1 MKRFLYIMLYM
12 ALVATASAQ
21 VRVTGRVTTLSPS
34 SGGAG
39 GRHQPVSDV
48 IVKLVSGT
56 KTLAFTSTNAKGEY
70 ALEVKSAPS
79 GEVTLQFTHISYE
92 KESLALADLK
102 SANSKSGISNPLQ
115 RKVDMVLTPKN
126 ISLKEVTVKPDP
138 LRQRGDTLTYNL
150 ASFLKKGDVTLEDG
164 LKNLPGISIAN
175 NGAISYMGKDIS
187 NFYIGGL
194 DMLGGRYNL
203 ATKNIPA
210 EYATQVDIMKHHK
223 HRKIDAD
230 EESDAV
236 AINIKLSN
244 KAKFKPF
251 GQPEFGVGA
260 RAHPS
265 PPQGRDVGLPNTSID
280 PASGNQTSPP
290 LEGLGEAFQG
300 LLGATGMMFTD
311 NFQLLAS
318 AKYSTGGSFGFNDMV
333 NHFGGDSFGSLATDK
348 LPAWGQVGS
357 SVGESVYRRNGYGS
371 LNAIQKMDSVRQVRV
386 NADYTYE
393 RMTSSAS
400 SEAYYFA
407 SGISNPLQQDIHISE
422 SVSPLAKAHRPM
434 FSVKFE
440 NNASNHYFS
449 DTFSAKAQFLTNE
462 SPVHTL
468 PEGVAPPP
476 APPSAPEGAT
486 IDSAL
491 ETIEAPAGA
500 VGGATPAGAEGGA
513 EGELLPQH
521 RDATSINLHNNFWG
535 TIRMAGKKLSFTS
548 NADFIR
554 TPEVLMLISDISQS
568 GQSTQLNTRHSTSL
582 QIKLGRKWKMD
593 VPIDLTANY
602 NFIETRLAKPGS
614 ADQSQRVS
622 GWKLVPSVN
631 PSTSWTS
638 ADRKLYSS
646 MGVNI
651 KLLSLNYLSRYDN
664 KRTTMSELFAEP
676 HVSFRYTFSATSDLN
691 LSSGFSNAAGDI
703 MDLLTTPVQT
713 NYRNTSAASGV
724 IAKSQ
729 SWSTDLR
736 YTKQVPFS
744 YFTFGANASYSQGK
758 RNVLSSRTV
767 SQTATE
773 STSVFRDS
781 HSRSASGGINASKNI
796 LSLFTK
802 LSANANVSWGSSEY
816 MMQQQLVTSYHTGY
830 GVHLQAD
837 VTPVSWLE
845 TNIKGDYAQDFM
857 RTTASR
863 QSSDHLRCTASVAVF
878 PIPTIEIRSTC
889 NYMLGMVEPGK
900 YKDASMLSA
909 SVQYKAKWAVWRLT
923 GENLLDVR
931 QYTRTSFVDTDRF
944 VHTTNLV
951 GRTLMLTCKLLLA
964 GKK

>member
-1 MKRFLYIMLYM
+1 MKRFLYIMLYI
-12 ALVATASAQ
+12 ALVASASAQ
-21 VRVTGRVTTLSPS
+21 RLRVGEQSSGMVRVTGRVTTLSPS

-39 GRHQPVSDV
+39 GGPKPVSDV
-48 IVKLVSGT
+48 IVKLISGT

-115 RKVDMVLTPKN
+115 RKVDMMLTPKN

-150 ASFLKKGDVTLEDG
+150 SSFLKKGDVTLEDG
-164 LKNLPGISIAN
+164 LKNLPGISIAD

-236 AINIKLSN
+236 AINIKLSK
-244 KAKFKPF
+244 KAQFKPF
-251 GQPEFGVGA
+251 GQPVFGVGV
-260 RAHPS
+260 R
-265 PPQGRDVGLPNTSID
+265 
-280 PASGNQTSPP
+280 
-290 LEGLGEAFQG
+290 EGE
-300 LLGATGMMFTD
+300 LLYAAGATGMMFTD

-333 NHFGGDSFGSLATDK
+333 NHFGGDNFGSLATDK
-348 LPAWGQVGS
+348 LPAWGQAGS
-357 SVGESVYRRNGYGS
+357 SVGESVYRKNGYGS

-393 RMTSSAS
+393 RMNSSAS

-407 SGISNPLQQDIHISE
+407 SGISNPLQQDIHIFE

-462 SPVHTL
+462 SPVQTL
-468 PEGVAPPP
+468 PEGVAPPT
-476 APPSAPEGAT
+476 APEGAS
-486 IDSAL
+486 IVSRAGS
-491 ETIEAPAGA
+491 IVAPS
-500 VGGATPAGAEGGA
+500 GAEGGA
-513 EGELLPQH
+513 GGGLLPQH

-548 NADFIR
+548 NVDFIR

-582 QIKLGRKWKMD
+582 QVKLGRKWKIDM
-593 VPIDLTANY
+593 PIDLTANY
-602 NFIETRLAKPGS
+602 NFIETELLKPGS

-676 HVSFRYTFSATSDLN
+676 HVSLRYTFSATSDLN

-781 HSRSASGGINASKNI
+781 HSRSASGGVNASKNI

-816 MMQQQLVTSYHTGY
+816 MMQGSLVTSYHTGY
-830 GVHLQAD
+830 SVRLQAD
-837 VTPVSWLE
+837 ITPVSWLE
-845 TNIKGDYAQDFM
+845 TNIKGDYGKDFM
-857 RTTASR
+857 RTTSSR
-863 QSSDHLRCTASVAVF
+863 QSSDHLRCTCSVAVF

-900 YKDASMLSA
+900 YKDASMLS
-909 SVQYKAKWAVWRLT
+909 VQYKAKWAVWKLT

-931 QYTRTSFVDTDRF
+931 QYTLTSFVDTDRF
-944 VHTTNLV
+944 VHTTNLI
-951 GRTLMLTCKLLLA
+951 GRTIMLTCKLLLA
-964 GKK
+964 GNK

>member
-12 ALVATASAQ
+12 ALVASASAQ

-39 GRHQPVSDV
+39 GGLKPVSDV

-70 ALEVKSAPS
+70 ALELKSVPN
-79 GEVTLQFTHISYE
+79 GEVTLQFNHISYE

-115 RKVDMVLTPKN
+115 RKVDMVLKPKN

-164 LKNLPGISIAN
+164 LKNLPGISIAD

-251 GQPEFGVGA
+251 GQPVFGVGA

-318 AKYSTGGSFGFNDMV
+318 AKYSTGGSFGLNDMV
-333 NHFGGDSFGSLATDK
+333 NHVGGDNFGSLATDK
-348 LPAWGQVGS
+348 LPAWGQAGS
-357 SVGESVYRRNGYGS
+357 SVGESVYRKNGYGS

-407 SGISNPLQQDIHISE
+407 SGISNPFQQDIHISE

-462 SPVHTL
+462 SPVLTL
-468 PEGVAPPP
+468 TEGDNNGVLN
-476 APPSAPEGAT
+476 S
-486 IDSAL
+486 
-491 ETIEAPAGA
+491 
-500 VGGATPAGAEGGA
+500 
-513 EGELLPQH
+513 QH

-802 LSANANVSWGSSEY
+802 LSANANVSWSSSEY

-863 QSSDHLRCTASVAVF
+863 QSSDNLRCTGSVAVF

-944 VHTTNLV
+944 VHTTNLI
-951 GRTLMLTCKLLLA
+951 GRTIMLTCKLLLA
-964 GKK
+964 GNK

>member
-1 MKRFLYIMLYM
+1 MKRLLYIILYI
-12 ALVATASAQ
+12 ALAATASAQ
-21 VRVTGRVTTLSPS
+21 VKVTGRVIDL
-34 SGGAG
+34 
-39 GRHQPVSDV
+39 QNKPVSDV
-48 IVKLVSGT
+48 IVKVVNGS

-70 ALEVKSAPS
+70 ALELKSATS
-79 GEVTLQFTHISYE
+79 GEVSLQFTHISYE
-92 KESLALADLK
+92 KESERLTLK
-102 SANSKSGISNPLQ
+102 ERLT
-115 RKVDMVLTPKN
+115 KVDMVLTPKEV
-126 ISLKEVTVKPDP
+126 SLKEVTVKPDP
-138 LRQRGDTLTYNL
+138 LRQRGDTLSYNL

-164 LKNLPGISIAN
+164 LKNLPGISISD
-175 NGAISYMGKDIS
+175 NGAISYMGKGIS
-187 NFYIGGL
+187 YFYIGGL

-236 AINIKLSN
+236 AINIKLSK
-244 KAKFKPF
+244 KAQFKPF
-251 GQPEFGVGA
+251 GQPEFGVGMREDKVLYA
-260 RAHPS
+260 A
-265 PPQGRDVGLPNTSID
+265 
-280 PASGNQTSPP
+280 
-290 LEGLGEAFQG
+290 
-300 LLGATGMMFTD
+300 GATGMMFTD

-318 AKYSTGGSFGFNDMV
+318 AKYSNSGNFGLYDMV
-333 NHFGGDSFGSLATDK
+333 NHSGGDTFGSLATDK
-348 LPAWGQVGS
+348 LPAWGQAGS
-357 SVGESVYRRNGYGS
+357 SVGESVYRTNGYGS
-371 LNAIQKMDSVRQVRV
+371 LNAIQKIDSVRLVRI

-393 RMTSSAS
+393 RMNSSAS

-407 SGISNPLQQDIHISE
+407 GGENIYISE

-462 SPVHTL
+462 SPTQTL
-468 PEGVAPPP
+468 
-476 APPSAPEGAT
+476 T
-486 IDSAL
+486 
-491 ETIEAPAGA
+491 
-500 VGGATPAGAEGGA
+500 GGDNDIV
-513 EGELLPQH
+513 LNSQH

-535 TIRMAGKKLSFTS
+535 TIRMGKKKLSFTS
-548 NADFIR
+548 NVDFIR
-554 TPEVLMLISDISQS
+554 TPEVLMLMNDISQR

-582 QIKLGRKWKMD
+582 QVKLGSKWKIDM
-593 VPIDLTANY
+593 PIDLTANY
-602 NFIETRLAKPGS
+602 NFIETELVKPGF
-614 ADQSQRVS
+614 ADQSQRMS

-638 ADRKLYSS
+638 ANKKLYSS
-646 MGVNI
+646 MGLNMKI
-651 KLLSLNYLSRYDN
+651 LNLNYLSKYDN
-664 KRTTMSELFAEP
+664 KRTTMSEVFAEP
-676 HVSFRYTFSATSDLN
+676 HVSLRYTFNATSELN
-691 LSSGFSNAAGDI
+691 FSSGFSNAAGDI

-713 NYRNTSAASGV
+713 SYRSTSAASGV

-744 YFTFGANASYSQGK
+744 YFTFSANASYSQGK

-773 STSVFRDS
+773 STSIFRDS

-796 LSLFTK
+796 LSIFTK

-816 MMQQQLVTSYHTGY
+816 MMQNSLVTSYHTGY
-830 GVHLQAD
+830 SVRLQAD
-837 VTPVSWLE
+837 VTPVPWLE
-845 TNIKGDYAQDFM
+845 TNIRGDYGKNFM
-857 RTTASR
+857 RTTSSR
-863 QSSDHLRCTASVAVF
+863 QSSDNLRCTGSVAVF
-878 PIPTIEIRSTC
+878 PIPAIEIRSTC
-889 NYMLGMVEPGK
+889 NYMHNMVEPGK

-909 SVQYKAKWAVWRLT
+909 SVQYKTKWAVWKLT

-931 QYTRTSFVDTDRF
+931 QYTLTSFMDTDRF

-951 GRTLMLTCKLLLA
+951 GRTVMLTCKLLWA
-964 GKK
+964 GNK

>member
-1 MKRFLYIMLYM
+1 MKRFLYIMLYI
-12 ALVATASAQ
+12 ALVASASAQ
-21 VRVTGRVTTLSPS
+21 RLRVGEQSSGMVRVTGRVTTLSPS

-39 GRHQPVSDV
+39 GGPKPVSDV
-48 IVKLVSGT
+48 IVKLISGT

-115 RKVDMVLTPKN
+115 RKVDMMLTPKN

-150 ASFLKKGDVTLEDG
+150 SSFLKKGDVTLEDG
-164 LKNLPGISIAN
+164 LKNLPGISIAD

-236 AINIKLSN
+236 AINIKLSK
-244 KAKFKPF
+244 KAQFKPF
-251 GQPEFGVGA
+251 GQPVFGVGV
-260 RAHPS
+260 R
-265 PPQGRDVGLPNTSID
+265 
-280 PASGNQTSPP
+280 
-290 LEGLGEAFQG
+290 EGE
-300 LLGATGMMFTD
+300 LLYAAGATGMMFTD

-333 NHFGGDSFGSLATDK
+333 NHFGGDNFGSLATDK
-348 LPAWGQVGS
+348 LPAWGQAGS
-357 SVGESVYRRNGYGS
+357 SVGESVYRKNGYGS

-393 RMTSSAS
+393 RMNSSAS

-407 SGISNPLQQDIHISE
+407 SGISNPLQQDIHIFE

-462 SPVHTL
+462 SPVQTL
-468 PEGVAPPP
+468 PEGVAPPT
-476 APPSAPEGAT
+476 APEGAS
-486 IDSAL
+486 IVSRAGS
-491 ETIEAPAGA
+491 IVAPS
-500 VGGATPAGAEGGA
+500 GAEGGA
-513 EGELLPQH
+513 GGGLLPQH

-548 NADFIR
+548 NVDFIR

-582 QIKLGRKWKMD
+582 QVKLGRKWKIDM
-593 VPIDLTANY
+593 PIDLTANY
-602 NFIETRLAKPGS
+602 NFIETELLKPGS

-676 HVSFRYTFSATSDLN
+676 HVSLRYTFSATSDLN

-781 HSRSASGGINASKNI
+781 HSRSASGGVNASKNI

-816 MMQQQLVTSYHTGY
+816 MMQGSLVTSYHTGY
-830 GVHLQAD
+830 SVRLQAD
-837 VTPVSWLE
+837 ITPVSWLE
-845 TNIKGDYAQDFM
+845 TNIKGDYGKDFM
-857 RTTASR
+857 RTTSSR
-863 QSSDHLRCTASVAVF
+863 QSSDHLRCTCSVAVF

-909 SVQYKAKWAVWRLT
+909 SVQYKAKWAVWKLT

-931 QYTRTSFVDTDRF
+931 QYTLTSFVDTDRF
-944 VHTTNLV
+944 VHTTNLI
-951 GRTLMLTCKLLLA
+951 GRTIMLTCKLLLA
-964 GKK
+964 GNK

>member
-1 MKRFLYIMLYM
+1 MIMKRLLYIILYI
-12 ALVATASAQ
+12 ALAATASAQ
-21 VRVTGRVTTLSPS
+21 VKVTGRVIDL
-34 SGGAG
+34 
-39 GRHQPVSDV
+39 QNKPVSDV
-48 IVKLVSGT
+48 IVKVVNGS

-70 ALEVKSAPS
+70 ALELKSATS
-79 GEVTLQFTHISYE
+79 GEVSLQFTHISYE
-92 KESLALADLK
+92 KESERLTLK
-102 SANSKSGISNPLQ
+102 ERLT
-115 RKVDMVLTPKN
+115 KVDMVLTPKEV
-126 ISLKEVTVKPDP
+126 SLKEVTVKPDP
-138 LRQRGDTLTYNL
+138 LRQRGDTLSYNL

-164 LKNLPGISIAN
+164 LKNLPGISISD
-175 NGAISYMGKDIS
+175 NGAISYMGKGIS
-187 NFYIGGL
+187 YFYIGGL

-236 AINIKLSN
+236 AINIKLSK
-244 KAKFKPF
+244 KAQFKPF
-251 GQPEFGVGA
+251 GQPEFGVGMREDKVLYA
-260 RAHPS
+260 A
-265 PPQGRDVGLPNTSID
+265 
-280 PASGNQTSPP
+280 
-290 LEGLGEAFQG
+290 
-300 LLGATGMMFTD
+300 GATGMMFTD

-318 AKYSTGGSFGFNDMV
+318 AKYSNSGNFGLYDMV
-333 NHFGGDSFGSLATDK
+333 NHSGGDTFGSLATDK
-348 LPAWGQVGS
+348 LPAWGQAGS
-357 SVGESVYRRNGYGS
+357 SVGESVYRTNGYGS
-371 LNAIQKMDSVRQVRV
+371 LNAIQKIDSVRLVRI

-393 RMTSSAS
+393 RMNSSAS

-407 SGISNPLQQDIHISE
+407 GGENIYISE

-462 SPVHTL
+462 SPTQTL
-468 PEGVAPPP
+468 
-476 APPSAPEGAT
+476 T
-486 IDSAL
+486 
-491 ETIEAPAGA
+491 
-500 VGGATPAGAEGGA
+500 GGDNDIV
-513 EGELLPQH
+513 LNSQH

-535 TIRMAGKKLSFTS
+535 TIRMGKKKLSFTS
-548 NADFIR
+548 NVDFIR
-554 TPEVLMLISDISQS
+554 TPEVLMLMNDISQR

-582 QIKLGRKWKMD
+582 QVKLGSKWKIDM
-593 VPIDLTANY
+593 PIDLTANY
-602 NFIETRLAKPGS
+602 NFIETELVKPGF
-614 ADQSQRVS
+614 ADQSQRMS

-638 ADRKLYSS
+638 ANKKLYSS
-646 MGVNI
+646 MGLNMKI
-651 KLLSLNYLSRYDN
+651 LNLNYLSKYDN
-664 KRTTMSELFAEP
+664 KRTTMSEVFAEP
-676 HVSFRYTFSATSDLN
+676 HVSLRYTFNATSELN
-691 LSSGFSNAAGDI
+691 FSSGFSNAAGDI

-713 NYRNTSAASGV
+713 SYRSTSAASGV

-744 YFTFGANASYSQGK
+744 YFTFSANASYSQGK

-773 STSVFRDS
+773 STSIFRDS

-796 LSLFTK
+796 LSIFTK

-816 MMQQQLVTSYHTGY
+816 MMQNSLVTSYHTGY
-830 GVHLQAD
+830 SVRLQAD
-837 VTPVSWLE
+837 VTPVPWLE
-845 TNIKGDYAQDFM
+845 TNIRGDYGKNFM
-857 RTTASR
+857 RTTSSR
-863 QSSDHLRCTASVAVF
+863 QSSDNLRCTGSVAVF
-878 PIPTIEIRSTC
+878 PIPAIEIRSTC
-889 NYMLGMVEPGK
+889 NYMHNMVEPGK

-909 SVQYKAKWAVWRLT
+909 SVQYKTKWAVWKLT

-931 QYTRTSFVDTDRF
+931 QYTLTSFMDTDRF

-951 GRTLMLTCKLLLA
+951 GRTVMLTCKLLLA
-964 GKK
+964 GNK

>member
-1 MKRFLYIMLYM
+1 M
-12 ALVATASAQ
+12 
-21 VRVTGRVTTLSPS
+21 VRVTGRVIDL
-34 SGGAG
+34 
-39 GRHQPVSDV
+39 QNKPVSDV
-48 IVKLVSGT
+48 IVKLVSGS

-70 ALEVKSAPS
+70 ALELKSVPN
-79 GEVTLQFTHISYE
+79 GEVTLQFNHISYE

-115 RKVDMVLTPKN
+115 GKVDMVLTPKN

-138 LRQRGDTLTYNL
+138 LRQKGDTLSYNL
-150 ASFLKKGDVTLEDG
+150 ASFLRKGDVTLEDG
-164 LKNLPGISIAN
+164 LKNLPGISISD

-236 AINIKLSN
+236 AINVKLSK
-244 KAKFKPF
+244 KAQFKPF
-251 GQPEFGVGA
+251 GQEEMGVGA

-265 PPQGRDVGLPNTSID
+265 PPQGRDVGLPNTSIN

-318 AKYSTGGSFGFNDMV
+318 AKYSNSGNFGLYDMV
-333 NHFGGDSFGSLATDK
+333 NHSGGDNFGSLATDK
-348 LPAWGQVGS
+348 LPAWGQAGS
-357 SVGESVYRRNGYGS
+357 SVGESVYRTNGYGS
-371 LNAIQKMDSVRQVRV
+371 LNAIQKIDSVRLVRV

-462 SPVHTL
+462 SPVLTL
-468 PEGVAPPP
+468 
-476 APPSAPEGAT
+476 
-486 IDSAL
+486 
-491 ETIEAPAGA
+491 
-500 VGGATPAGAEGGA
+500 AEGDNNGV
-513 EGELLPQH
+513 LNSQH

-548 NADFIR
+548 NVDFIR
-554 TPEVLMLISDISQS
+554 TPEVLMLMNDISQS

-582 QIKLGRKWKMD
+582 QVKLGRKWKIDM
-593 VPIDLTANY
+593 PIDLTANY
-602 NFIETRLAKPGS
+602 NFIETELLKPGS

-638 ADRKLYSS
+638 ADRKFYSS
-646 MGVNI
+646 MGLNVKILN
-651 KLLSLNYLSRYDN
+651 LNYLSRYEN

-676 HVSFRYTFSATSDLN
+676 HVSLRYTFSATSELHF
-691 LSSGFSNAAGDI
+691 SSGFSNAAGDI

-713 NYRNTSAASGV
+713 SYRNTSAASGV

-729 SWSTDLR
+729 SWSTNLR
-736 YTKQVPFS
+736 YSKQVPFS

-773 STSVFRDS
+773 NTSIFRDS

-816 MMQQQLVTSYHTGY
+816 MMQGSLVTSYHTGY
-830 GVHLQAD
+830 SVRLQAD
-837 VTPVSWLE
+837 VTPVPWLE
-845 TNIKGDYAQDFM
+845 TNIKGDYGKDFM
-857 RTTASR
+857 RTTSSR
-863 QSSDHLRCTASVAVF
+863 QSSDNLRCTGSVAVF
-878 PIPTIEIRSTC
+878 PIPTIEIRSTF
-889 NYMLGMVEPGK
+889 NFMHNMVEPGK

-909 SVQYKAKWAVWRLT
+909 SVQYKAKWAVWKLT

-931 QYTRTSFVDTDRF
+931 QYTRTSFMDTDRF

-951 GRTLMLTCKLLLA
+951 GRTVMLTCKLLLA
-964 GKK
+964 GNK

>member
-12 ALVATASAQ
+12 ALVASASAQ
-21 VRVTGRVTTLSPS
+21 VRVTGRVIDL
-34 SGGAG
+34 
-39 GRHQPVSDV
+39 RNKPVSDV
-48 IVKLVSGT
+48 IVKLISGT

-70 ALEVKSAPS
+70 ALELKSAPT

-115 RKVDMVLTPKN
+115 RKVDMVLKPKN

-164 LKNLPGISIAN
+164 LKNLPGISIAD

-236 AINIKLSN
+236 AINIKLSK
-244 KAKFKPF
+244 KAQFKPF
-251 GQPEFGVGA
+251 GQPVFGVGV
-260 RAHPS
+260 R
-265 PPQGRDVGLPNTSID
+265 
-280 PASGNQTSPP
+280 
-290 LEGLGEAFQG
+290 EGE
-300 LLGATGMMFTD
+300 LLYAAGATGMMFTD

-333 NHFGGDSFGSLATDK
+333 NHFGGDNFGSLATDK

-434 FSVKFE
+434 LSVKFE

-462 SPVHTL
+462 SPVLTL
-468 PEGVAPPP
+468 TEGDNNGVLN
-476 APPSAPEGAT
+476 S
-486 IDSAL
+486 
-491 ETIEAPAGA
+491 
-500 VGGATPAGAEGGA
+500 
-513 EGELLPQH
+513 QH

-548 NADFIR
+548 NVDFIR
-554 TPEVLMLISDISQS
+554 TPEVLMLISNISQS

-582 QIKLGRKWKMD
+582 QVKLGRKWKMD
-593 VPIDLTANY
+593 MPIDLTANY

-781 HSRSASGGINASKNI
+781 HSRSASGGVNASKNI

-816 MMQQQLVTSYHTGY
+816 MMQGSLVTSYHTGY
-830 GVHLQAD
+830 SVRLQAD
-837 VTPVSWLE
+837 ITPVSWLE
-845 TNIKGDYAQDFM
+845 TNIKGDYGKDFM
-857 RTTASR
+857 RTTSSR
-863 QSSDHLRCTASVAVF
+863 QSSDHLRCTCSVAVF

-909 SVQYKAKWAVWRLT
+909 SVQYKAKWAVWKLT

-931 QYTRTSFVDTDRF
+931 QYTLTSFVDTDRF
-944 VHTTNLV
+944 VHTTNLI
-951 GRTLMLTCKLLLA
+951 GRTIMLTCKLLLA
-964 GKK
+964 GNK

>member
-1 MKRFLYIMLYM
+1 MIMKRLLYIILYI
-12 ALVATASAQ
+12 ALAATASAQ
-21 VRVTGRVTTLSPS
+21 VKVTGRVIDL
-34 SGGAG
+34 
-39 GRHQPVSDV
+39 QNKPVSDV
-48 IVKLVSGT
+48 IVKVVNGS

-70 ALEVKSAPS
+70 ALELKSATS

-92 KESLALADLK
+92 KESERLTLK
-102 SANSKSGISNPLQ
+102 ERLT
-115 RKVDMVLTPKN
+115 KVDMVLTPKEV
-126 ISLKEVTVKPDP
+126 SLKEVTVKPDP
-138 LRQRGDTLTYNL
+138 LRQRGDTLSYNL

-164 LKNLPGISIAN
+164 LKNLPGISISD
-175 NGAISYMGKDIS
+175 NGAISYMGKGIS
-187 NFYIGGL
+187 YFYIGGL

-236 AINIKLSN
+236 AINIKLSK
-244 KAKFKPF
+244 KAQFKPF
-251 GQPEFGVGA
+251 GQPEFGVGMREDKVLYA
-260 RAHPS
+260 A
-265 PPQGRDVGLPNTSID
+265 
-280 PASGNQTSPP
+280 
-290 LEGLGEAFQG
+290 
-300 LLGATGMMFTD
+300 GATGMMFTD

-318 AKYSTGGSFGFNDMV
+318 AKYSNSGNFGLYDMV
-333 NHFGGDSFGSLATDK
+333 NHSGGDSFGSLATDK
-348 LPAWGQVGS
+348 LPAWGQAGS
-357 SVGESVYRRNGYGS
+357 SVGESVYRTNGYGS
-371 LNAIQKMDSVRQVRV
+371 LNAIQKIDSVRLVRI

-393 RMTSSAS
+393 RMNSSAS

-407 SGISNPLQQDIHISE
+407 GGDNIYISE

-462 SPVHTL
+462 SPTQTL
-468 PEGVAPPP
+468 
-476 APPSAPEGAT
+476 T
-486 IDSAL
+486 
-491 ETIEAPAGA
+491 
-500 VGGATPAGAEGGA
+500 GGDNDIV
-513 EGELLPQH
+513 LNSQH

-535 TIRMAGKKLSFTS
+535 TIRMGKKKLSFTS
-548 NADFIR
+548 NVDFIR
-554 TPEVLMLISDISQS
+554 TPEVLMLMADISQS

-582 QIKLGRKWKMD
+582 QVKLGSKWKIDM
-593 VPIDLTANY
+593 PIDLTANY
-602 NFIETRLAKPGS
+602 NFIETELVKPGF
-614 ADQSQRVS
+614 ADQSQRMS

-638 ADRKLYSS
+638 ANKKLYSS
-646 MGVNI
+646 MGLNLKI
-651 KLLSLNYLSRYDN
+651 LNLNYLSKYDN
-664 KRTTMSELFAEP
+664 KRTTMSEVFAEP
-676 HVSFRYTFSATSDLN
+676 HVSLRYTFNATSELN
-691 LSSGFSNAAGDI
+691 FSSGFSNAAGDI

-713 NYRNTSAASGV
+713 SYRSTSAASGV

-744 YFTFGANASYSQGK
+744 YFTFSANASYSQGK

-773 STSVFRDS
+773 STSIFRDS

-796 LSLFTK
+796 LSIFTK
-802 LSANANVSWGSSEY
+802 LSANTNVSWGSSEY
-816 MMQQQLVTSYHTGY
+816 MMQNSLVTSYHTGY
-830 GVHLQAD
+830 SVRLQAD
-837 VTPVSWLE
+837 VTPVPWLE
-845 TNIKGDYAQDFM
+845 TNIRGDYGKNFM
-857 RTTASR
+857 RTTSSR
-863 QSSDHLRCTASVAVF
+863 QSSDNLRCTGSVAVF
-878 PIPTIEIRSTC
+878 PIPAIEIRSTC
-889 NYMLGMVEPGK
+889 NYMHNMVEPGK

-909 SVQYKAKWAVWRLT
+909 SVQYKTKWAVWKLT

-931 QYTRTSFVDTDRF
+931 QYTLTSFMDTDRF

-951 GRTLMLTCKLLLA
+951 GRTVMLTCKLLLA
-964 GKK
+964 GNK

>member
-1 MKRFLYIMLYM
+1 MCAISGNLCQRNRMTRNI
-12 ALVATASAQ
+12 LVVLLLLLVVSASAQ

-39 GRHQPVSDV
+39 GGLKPVSDV

-70 ALEVKSAPS
+70 LLELKSAPS
-79 GEVTLQFTHISYE
+79 GEVTLQFNHISYE
-92 KESLALADLK
+92 KESL
-102 SANSKSGISNPLQ
+102 PLPPPNGGGKPIVQ
-115 RKVDMVLTPKN
+115 DMVLTPKS

-138 LRQRGDTLTYNL
+138 LRQQGDTLTYNL

-164 LKNLPGISIAN
+164 LKNLPGISIAD

-236 AINIKLSN
+236 AINIKLSK
-244 KAKFKPF
+244 KAQFKPF
-251 GQPEFGVGA
+251 GQPEFGVGVREDKVLYA
-260 RAHPS
+260 A
-265 PPQGRDVGLPNTSID
+265 
-280 PASGNQTSPP
+280 
-290 LEGLGEAFQG
+290 
-300 LLGATGMMFTD
+300 GATGMMFTD

-318 AKYSTGGSFGFNDMV
+318 AKYSNSGNFGLYDMV
-333 NHFGGDSFGSLATDK
+333 NHAGGDNFGSLATDK
-348 LPAWGQVGS
+348 LPAWGQAGS
-357 SVGESVYRRNGYGS
+357 SVGESVYHTNGYGS
-371 LNAIQKMDSVRQVRV
+371 LNAIQKIDSGRLVRV

-393 RMTSSAS
+393 RMTSSAT

-407 SGISNPLQQDIHISE
+407 GGDYKSPQTDNIYIFE
-422 SVSPLAKAHRPM
+422 SVSPLAKAHRPKL
-434 FSVKFE
+434 SVKFE

-468 PEGVAPPP
+468 PL
-476 APPSAPEGAT
+476 S
-486 IDSAL
+486 
-491 ETIEAPAGA
+491 
-500 VGGATPAGAEGGA
+500 GGAGGGWGEILPSFGGA
-513 EGELLPQH
+513 GGGLQH
-521 RDATSINLHNNFWG
+521 RDATSINLHNNLWG

-548 NADFIR
+548 NVDFIR

-582 QIKLGRKWKMD
+582 QVKLGRKWKMD
-593 VPIDLTANY
+593 MPIDLTANY
-602 NFIETRLAKPGS
+602 NFIETRLLKPGS
-614 ADQSQRVS
+614 GDQSQRVS

-638 ADRKLYSS
+638 ADRKFYSS

-651 KLLSLNYLSRYDN
+651 KLLNLNYLSRYDH
-664 KRTTMSELFAEP
+664 KRTTMSEVFAEP

-713 NYRNTSAASGV
+713 SYRNTSAASGV

-773 STSVFRDS
+773 STSIFRNS

-796 LSLFTK
+796 LSIFTK
-802 LSANANVSWGSSEY
+802 LSANANASWGSSEY
-816 MMQQQLVTSYHTGY
+816 MMQGSLVTSYHTGY
-830 GVHLQAD
+830 SVRLQAD
-837 VTPVSWLE
+837 VTPVPWLE

-857 RTTASR
+857 RTSSSR
-863 QSSDHLRCTASVAVF
+863 QSSDNLRCTGSVAVF

-944 VHTTNLV
+944 VHTTNLI
-951 GRTLMLTCKLLLA
+951 GRTIMLTCKLLLA
-964 GKK
+964 GNK

>member
-1 MKRFLYIMLYM
+1 MKNLWSISDNLCKNRKSRLLYIILF
-12 ALVATASAQ
+12 AVLTVSASAQ
-21 VRVTGRVTTLSPS
+21 VKVTGRVIDL
-34 SGGAG
+34 
-39 GRHQPVSDV
+39 QNKPVSDV
-48 IVKLVSGT
+48 IVKVVNGS
-56 KTLAFTSTNAKGEY
+56 KTLAFTSSNAKGEY

-79 GEVTLQFTHISYE
+79 REVTLQFTHISYE
-92 KESLALADLK
+92 KESQRLSLK
-102 SANSKSGISNPLQ
+102 E
-115 RKVDMVLTPKN
+115 RTTKVDMVLTPKN

-150 ASFLKKGDVTLEDG
+150 SSFLKKGDVTLEDG
-164 LKNLPGISIAN
+164 LKNLPGISVSD

-236 AINIKLSN
+236 AINVKLN
-244 KAKFKPF
+244 KKAQFKPF
-251 GQPEFGVGA
+251 GQPEFGVGMREDKVLYA
-260 RAHPS
+260 A
-265 PPQGRDVGLPNTSID
+265 
-280 PASGNQTSPP
+280 
-290 LEGLGEAFQG
+290 
-300 LLGATGMMFTD
+300 GATGMMFTD

-318 AKYSTGGSFGFNDMV
+318 AKYSNSGNFGLYDMV
-333 NHFGGDSFGSLATDK
+333 NHSGGDSFGSLATDK
-348 LPAWGQVGS
+348 LPAWGQAGS
-357 SVGESVYRRNGYGS
+357 GVGESVYRTNGYGS
-371 LNAIQKMDSVRQVRV
+371 LNAIQKIDSVRQVRV
-386 NADYTYE
+386 NADCTYE
-393 RMTSSAS
+393 RMNSSAS

-407 SGISNPLQQDIHISE
+407 GGDNICISE
-422 SVSPLAKAHRPM
+422 SVNPLAKAHRPM
-434 FSVKFE
+434 LSVKFE

-449 DTFSAKAQFLTNE
+449 DTFNAKAQFLTNE
-462 SPVHTL
+462 SPTQVL
-468 PEGVAPPP
+468 PLSGGGRGGP
-476 APPSAPEGAT
+476 
-486 IDSAL
+486 D
-491 ETIEAPAGA
+491 A
-500 VGGATPAGAEGGA
+500 V
-513 EGELLPQH
+513 LNSQH
-521 RDATSINLHNNFWG
+521 RDATSINLRNNFWG

-548 NADFIR
+548 NVDIIR

-582 QIKLGRKWKMD
+582 QVKLGSKWKIDMP
-593 VPIDLTANY
+593 VDLTANY
-602 NFIETRLAKPGS
+602 NFIETKLVKPGF
-614 ADQSQRVS
+614 ADQSQRMK

-638 ADRKLYSS
+638 ADRKFYSS
-646 MGVNI
+646 MGLNI
-651 KLLSLNYLSRYDN
+651 KILNLSYLSQYDN
-664 KRTTMSELFAEP
+664 KRTTMSEVFAEP
-676 HVSFRYTFSATSDLN
+676 HVTLRYTFSATSELHF
-691 LSSGFSNAAGDI
+691 SSGFSNAAGDI

-713 NYRNTSAASGV
+713 SYRNTSAASGV

-773 STSVFRDS
+773 STAIFRDS
-781 HSRSASGGINASKNI
+781 HSRSASGGVNASKNI
-796 LSLFTK
+796 LSIFTK

-816 MMQQQLVTSYHTGY
+816 MMQGSLVTSYHTGY
-830 GVHLQAD
+830 SVRLQAD
-837 VTPVSWLE
+837 ITPVPWLE
-845 TNIKGDYAQDFM
+845 TNVKGDYGKDFM
-857 RTTASR
+857 RTTSSR
-863 QSSDHLRCTASVAVF
+863 QSSDNLRCTASVAVF

-951 GRTLMLTCKLLLA
+951 GRTVMLTCKLLVT

>member
-1 MKRFLYIMLYM
+1 MKRFLYIMLYI
-12 ALVATASAQ
+12 ALVASASAQ
-21 VRVTGRVTTLSPS
+21 RLRVGEQSSGMVRVTGRVTTLSPS

-39 GRHQPVSDV
+39 GGPKPVSDV
-48 IVKLVSGT
+48 IVKLISGT

-115 RKVDMVLTPKN
+115 RKVDMMLTPKN

-150 ASFLKKGDVTLEDG
+150 SSFLKKGDVTLEDG
-164 LKNLPGISIAN
+164 LKNLPGISIAD

-194 DMLGGRYNL
+194 DMLG
-203 ATKNIPA
+203 NIPA

-236 AINIKLSN
+236 AINIKLSK
-244 KAKFKPF
+244 KAQFKPF
-251 GQPEFGVGA
+251 GQPVFGVGV
-260 RAHPS
+260 R
-265 PPQGRDVGLPNTSID
+265 
-280 PASGNQTSPP
+280 
-290 LEGLGEAFQG
+290 EGE
-300 LLGATGMMFTD
+300 LLYAAGATGMMFTD

-333 NHFGGDSFGSLATDK
+333 NHFGGDNFGSLATDK
-348 LPAWGQVGS
+348 LPAWGQAGS
-357 SVGESVYRRNGYGS
+357 SVGESVYRKNGYGS

-393 RMTSSAS
+393 RMNSSAS

-407 SGISNPLQQDIHISE
+407 SGISNPLQQDIHIFE

-462 SPVHTL
+462 SPVQTL
-468 PEGVAPPP
+468 PEGVAPPT
-476 APPSAPEGAT
+476 APEGAS
-486 IDSAL
+486 IVSRAGS
-491 ETIEAPAGA
+491 IVAPS
-500 VGGATPAGAEGGA
+500 GAEGGV
-513 EGELLPQH
+513 GGGLLPQH

-548 NADFIR
+548 NVDFIR

-582 QIKLGRKWKMD
+582 QVKLGRKWKIDM
-593 VPIDLTANY
+593 PIDLTANY
-602 NFIETRLAKPGS
+602 NFIETELLKPGS

-676 HVSFRYTFSATSDLN
+676 HVSLRYTFSATSDLN

-781 HSRSASGGINASKNI
+781 HSRSASGGVNASKNI

-816 MMQQQLVTSYHTGY
+816 MMQGSLVTSYHTGY
-830 GVHLQAD
+830 SVRLQAD
-837 VTPVSWLE
+837 ITPVSWLE
-845 TNIKGDYAQDFM
+845 TNIKGDYGKDFM
-857 RTTASR
+857 RTTSSR
-863 QSSDHLRCTASVAVF
+863 QSSDHLRCTCSVAVF

-909 SVQYKAKWAVWRLT
+909 SVQYKAKWAVWKLT

-931 QYTRTSFVDTDRF
+931 QYTLTSFVDTDRF
-944 VHTTNLV
+944 VHTTNLI
-951 GRTLMLTCKLLLA
+951 GRTIMLTCKLLLA
-964 GKK
+964 GNK

>member
-1 MKRFLYIMLYM
+1 MKRILYIILFI
-12 ALVATASAQ
+12 ALAIHASAQ

-39 GRHQPVSDV
+39 GGLKPVSDV

-56 KTLAFTSTNAKGEY
+56 KTLAFTSTNVKGEY
-70 ALEVKSAPS
+70 ALELKSVPN
-79 GEVTLQFTHISYE
+79 GEVSLQFNHISYE
-92 KESLALADLK
+92 KKSLALADLK

-115 RKVDMVLTPKN
+115 RKVDMVLTPKAV
-126 ISLKEVTVKPDP
+126 SLKEVTVKPDP
-138 LRQRGDTLTYNL
+138 LRQRGDTLSYNL
-150 ASFLKKGDVTLEDG
+150 ASFLRKGDVTLEDG
-164 LKNLPGISIAN
+164 LKNLPGISIAD
-175 NGAISYMGKDIS
+175 NGAISYMGKGIS

-210 EYATQVDIMKHHK
+210 EYATQVDIMKHHR

-236 AINIKLSN
+236 AINVKLSK
-244 KAKFKPF
+244 KAQFKPF
-251 GQPEFGVGA
+251 GQPELGVGVRENKVLYA
-260 RAHPS
+260 A
-265 PPQGRDVGLPNTSID
+265 
-280 PASGNQTSPP
+280 
-290 LEGLGEAFQG
+290 
-300 LLGATGMMFTD
+300 GATGMMFTD

-318 AKYSTGGSFGFNDMV
+318 AKFSNSGNFGLYDMV
-333 NHFGGDSFGSLATDK
+333 NHSGGDSFGSLATDK
-348 LPAWGQVGS
+348 LPAWGQAVSG
-357 SVGESVYRRNGYGS
+357 VGESVYRTNGYGS
-371 LNAIQKMDSVRQVRV
+371 LNAIQKIDSVRLIRV

-393 RMTSSAS
+393 RMNSSAS

-407 SGISNPLQQDIHISE
+407 SGISNPLQRDIHISE

-449 DTFSAKAQFLTNE
+449 DTFSVKAQFLTNE
-462 SPVHTL
+462 SPTQVL
-468 PEGVAPPP
+468 PLSG
-476 APPSAPEGAT
+476 G
-486 IDSAL
+486 
-491 ETIEAPAGA
+491 GR
-500 VGGATPAGAEGGA
+500 GGADAV
-513 EGELLPQH
+513 LNSQH

-548 NADFIR
+548 NVDFIR
-554 TPEVLMLISDISQS
+554 TPEVLMLMADISQR

-582 QIKLGRKWKMD
+582 QVKLGSKWKIDMP
-593 VPIDLTANY
+593 VDLTANY
-602 NFIETRLAKPGS
+602 NFIETKLVKPGF
-614 ADQSQRVS
+614 AEQSQRMK

-638 ADRKLYSS
+638 ADRKFYSS
-646 MGVNI
+646 MGLNVKILN
-651 KLLSLNYLSRYDN
+651 LNYLSRYTHQ
-664 KRTTMSELFAEP
+664 RTTLSEVFAEP
-676 HVSFRYTFSATSDLN
+676 HLSLRYTFSATSELN
-691 LSSGFSNAAGDI
+691 FSSGFSNAAGDI

-713 NYRNTSAASGV
+713 SYRNTSAASGV
-724 IAKSQ
+724 IGKSQ
-729 SWSTDLR
+729 SWSTALR

-773 STSVFRDS
+773 STSVFHDS
-781 HSRSASGGINASKNI
+781 HLRSASGGVNASKNI
-796 LSLFTK
+796 LSIFTK

-816 MMQQQLVTSYHTGY
+816 MMQSSLVTSYHTGY
-830 GVHLQAD
+830 SVRLQAD
-837 VTPVSWLE
+837 VTPVPWLE
-845 TNIKGDYAQDFM
+845 TNIKGDYGKDFL
-857 RTTASR
+857 RTQSSR
-863 QSSDHLRCTASVAVF
+863 QSSDNLRCTGSVAVF
-878 PIPTIEIRSTC
+878 PIPSIEIRSTY
-889 NYMLGMVEPGK
+889 NFMHNMVEPDK

-909 SVQYKAKWAVWRLT
+909 SVQYKAKWAVWKLT
-923 GENLLDVR
+923 GENLFDVR

-951 GRTLMLTCKLLLA
+951 GRTVMLTCKLLLA

>member
-12 ALVATASAQ
+12 ALVASASAQ
-21 VRVTGRVTTLSPS
+21 VRVTGRVIDL
-34 SGGAG
+34 
-39 GRHQPVSDV
+39 RNKPVSDV
-48 IVKLVSGT
+48 IVKLISGT

-70 ALEVKSAPS
+70 ALELKSAPT

-115 RKVDMVLTPKN
+115 RKVDMVLKPKN

-164 LKNLPGISIAN
+164 LKNLPGISIAD

-236 AINIKLSN
+236 AINIKLSK
-244 KAKFKPF
+244 KAQFKPF
-251 GQPEFGVGA
+251 GQPVFGVGV
-260 RAHPS
+260 R
-265 PPQGRDVGLPNTSID
+265 
-280 PASGNQTSPP
+280 
-290 LEGLGEAFQG
+290 EGE
-300 LLGATGMMFTD
+300 LLYAAGATGMMFTD

-333 NHFGGDSFGSLATDK
+333 NHFGGDNFGSLATDK

-393 RMTSSAS
+393 RMNSSAS

-434 FSVKFE
+434 LSVKFE

-462 SPVHTL
+462 SPVLTL
-468 PEGVAPPP
+468 TEGDNNGVLN
-476 APPSAPEGAT
+476 S
-486 IDSAL
+486 
-491 ETIEAPAGA
+491 
-500 VGGATPAGAEGGA
+500 
-513 EGELLPQH
+513 QH

-548 NADFIR
+548 NVDFIR
-554 TPEVLMLISDISQS
+554 TPEVLMLISNISQS

-582 QIKLGRKWKMD
+582 QVKLGRKWKMD
-593 VPIDLTANY
+593 MPIDLTANY

-676 HVSFRYTFSATSDLN
+676 HVSLRYTFSATSDLN

-781 HSRSASGGINASKNI
+781 HSRSASGGVNASKNI

-816 MMQQQLVTSYHTGY
+816 MMQGSLVTSYHTGY
-830 GVHLQAD
+830 SVRLQAD
-837 VTPVSWLE
+837 ITPVSWLE
-845 TNIKGDYAQDFM
+845 TNIKGDYGKDFM
-857 RTTASR
+857 RTTSSR
-863 QSSDHLRCTASVAVF
+863 QSSDHLRCTCSVAVF

-909 SVQYKAKWAVWRLT
+909 SVQYKAKWAVWKLT

-931 QYTRTSFVDTDRF
+931 QYTLTSFVDTDRF
-944 VHTTNLV
+944 VHTTNLI
-951 GRTLMLTCKLLLA
+951 GRTIMLTCKLLLA
-964 GKK
+964 GNK

>member
-1 MKRFLYIMLYM
+1 MKRLLYIILYVVL
-12 ALVATASAQ
+12 AASASAQ
-21 VRVTGRVTTLSPS
+21 RLRVGEQSSGMVRVTGRVID
-34 SGGAG
+34 
-39 GRHQPVSDV
+39 QQNKPVSDV
-48 IVKLVSGT
+48 IVKLVSGS

-70 ALEVKSAPS
+70 ALELKSVPN
-79 GEVTLQFTHISYE
+79 GEVTLQFNHISYE

-138 LRQRGDTLTYNL
+138 LRQKGDTLSYNL
-150 ASFLKKGDVTLEDG
+150 ASFLRKGDVTLEDG
-164 LKNLPGISIAN
+164 LKNLPGISISD
-175 NGAISYMGKDIS
+175 NGAISYMGKGIS

-236 AINIKLSN
+236 AINIKLSK
-244 KAKFKPF
+244 KAQFKPF
-251 GQPEFGVGA
+251 GQEEMGVGA
-260 RAHPS
+260 QAHPS

-290 LEGLGEAFQG
+290 LEGLGEVFQG

-318 AKYSTGGSFGFNDMV
+318 AKYSNSGNFGLYDMV
-333 NHFGGDSFGSLATDK
+333 NHSGGDNFGSLATDK
-348 LPAWGQVGS
+348 LPAWGQAGS
-357 SVGESVYRRNGYGS
+357 SVGESVYRINGYSS
-371 LNAIQKMDSVRQVRV
+371 LNAIQKIDSVRQVRV

-393 RMTSSAS
+393 RMNSSAS

-434 FSVKFE
+434 FSVKYE

-462 SPVHTL
+462 SPVLTL
-468 PEGVAPPP
+468 
-476 APPSAPEGAT
+476 
-486 IDSAL
+486 
-491 ETIEAPAGA
+491 
-500 VGGATPAGAEGGA
+500 AEGDNNGV
-513 EGELLPQH
+513 LNSQH

-548 NADFIR
+548 NVDFIR
-554 TPEVLMLISDISQS
+554 TPEVLMLINEISQS

-582 QIKLGRKWKMD
+582 QVKLGSKWKIDMP
-593 VPIDLTANY
+593 VDLTANY
-602 NFIETRLAKPGS
+602 NFIETKLAKPGF
-614 ADQSQRVS
+614 ADQSQQMS

-638 ADRKLYSS
+638 ANKKLYSS
-646 MGVNI
+646 MGLNM
-651 KLLSLNYLSRYDN
+651 KFLNLNYLSRYEN

-676 HVSFRYTFSATSDLN
+676 HVSLRYTFSATSELHF
-691 LSSGFSNAAGDI
+691 SSGFSNAAGDI

-713 NYRNTSAASGV
+713 SYRNTSAASGV

-736 YTKQVPFS
+736 YSKQVPFS

-773 STSVFRDS
+773 NTSIFRDS

-796 LSLFTK
+796 LSIFTK

-816 MMQQQLVTSYHTGY
+816 MMQSSHVTSYHTGY
-830 GVHLQAD
+830 SVRLQAD
-837 VTPVSWLE
+837 ITPVPWLE
-845 TNIKGDYAQDFM
+845 TNIKGDYGKDFM
-857 RTTASR
+857 RTTSSR
-863 QSSDHLRCTASVAVF
+863 QSSDNLRCTCSVAVF
-878 PIPTIEIRSTC
+878 PIPAIEIRSTC
-889 NYMLGMVEPGK
+889 NFMHDMVEPGK

-909 SVQYKAKWAVWRLT
+909 SVQYKAKWAVWKLT

-931 QYTRTSFVDTDRF
+931 QYTRTSFMDTDRF

-951 GRTLMLTCKLLLA
+951 GCTVMLTCKLLLA

>member
-1 MKRFLYIMLYM
+1 MKRLLYIILYI
-12 ALVATASAQ
+12 ALAATASAQ
-21 VRVTGRVTTLSPS
+21 VKVTGRVIDL
-34 SGGAG
+34 
-39 GRHQPVSDV
+39 QNKPVSDV
-48 IVKLVSGT
+48 IVKVVNGS

-70 ALEVKSAPS
+70 ALELKSATS
-79 GEVTLQFTHISYE
+79 GEVSLQFTHISYE
-92 KESLALADLK
+92 KESERLTLK
-102 SANSKSGISNPLQ
+102 ERLT
-115 RKVDMVLTPKN
+115 KVDMVLTPKEV
-126 ISLKEVTVKPDP
+126 SLKEVTVKPDP
-138 LRQRGDTLTYNL
+138 LRQRGDTLSYNL

-164 LKNLPGISIAN
+164 LKNLPGISISD
-175 NGAISYMGKDIS
+175 NGAISYMGKGIS
-187 NFYIGGL
+187 YFYIGGL

-236 AINIKLSN
+236 AINIKLSK
-244 KAKFKPF
+244 KAQFKPF
-251 GQPEFGVGA
+251 GQPEFGVGMREDKVLYA
-260 RAHPS
+260 A
-265 PPQGRDVGLPNTSID
+265 
-280 PASGNQTSPP
+280 
-290 LEGLGEAFQG
+290 
-300 LLGATGMMFTD
+300 GATGMMFTD

-318 AKYSTGGSFGFNDMV
+318 AKYSNSGNFGLYDMV
-333 NHFGGDSFGSLATDK
+333 NHSGGDTFGSLATDK
-348 LPAWGQVGS
+348 LPAWGQAGS
-357 SVGESVYRRNGYGS
+357 SVGESVYRTNGYGS
-371 LNAIQKMDSVRQVRV
+371 LNAIQKIDSVRLVRI

-393 RMTSSAS
+393 RMNSSAS

-407 SGISNPLQQDIHISE
+407 GGENIYISE

-462 SPVHTL
+462 SPTQTL
-468 PEGVAPPP
+468 
-476 APPSAPEGAT
+476 T
-486 IDSAL
+486 
-491 ETIEAPAGA
+491 
-500 VGGATPAGAEGGA
+500 GGDNDIV
-513 EGELLPQH
+513 LNSQH

-535 TIRMAGKKLSFTS
+535 TIRMGKKKLSFTS
-548 NADFIR
+548 NVDFIR
-554 TPEVLMLISDISQS
+554 TPEVLMLMNDISQR

-582 QIKLGRKWKMD
+582 QVKLGSKWKIDM
-593 VPIDLTANY
+593 PIDLTANY
-602 NFIETRLAKPGS
+602 NFIETELVKPGF
-614 ADQSQRVS
+614 ADQSQRMS

-638 ADRKLYSS
+638 ANKKLYSS
-646 MGVNI
+646 MGLNMKI
-651 KLLSLNYLSRYDN
+651 LNLNYLSKYDN
-664 KRTTMSELFAEP
+664 KRTTVSEVFAEP
-676 HVSFRYTFSATSDLN
+676 HVSLRYTFNATSELN
-691 LSSGFSNAAGDI
+691 FSSGFSNAAGDI

-713 NYRNTSAASGV
+713 SYRSTSAASGV

-744 YFTFGANASYSQGK
+744 YFTFSANASYSQGK

-773 STSVFRDS
+773 STSIFRDS

-796 LSLFTK
+796 LSIFTK

-816 MMQQQLVTSYHTGY
+816 MMQNSLVTSYHTGY
-830 GVHLQAD
+830 SVRLQAD
-837 VTPVSWLE
+837 VTPVPWLE
-845 TNIKGDYAQDFM
+845 TNIRGDYGKNFM
-857 RTTASR
+857 RTTSSR
-863 QSSDHLRCTASVAVF
+863 QSSDNLRCTGSVAVF
-878 PIPTIEIRSTC
+878 PIPAIEIRSTC
-889 NYMLGMVEPGK
+889 NYMHNMVEPGK

-909 SVQYKAKWAVWRLT
+909 SVQYKTKWAVWKLT

-931 QYTRTSFVDTDRF
+931 QYTLTSFMDTDRF

-951 GRTLMLTCKLLLA
+951 GRTVMLTCKLLWA
-964 GKK
+964 GNK

>member
-1 MKRFLYIMLYM
+1 
-12 ALVATASAQ
+12 
-21 VRVTGRVTTLSPS
+21 
-34 SGGAG
+34 
-39 GRHQPVSDV
+39 
-48 IVKLVSGT
+48 
-56 KTLAFTSTNAKGEY
+56 
-70 ALEVKSAPS
+70 
-79 GEVTLQFTHISYE
+79 
-92 KESLALADLK
+92 
-102 SANSKSGISNPLQ
+102 
-115 RKVDMVLTPKN
+115 
-126 ISLKEVTVKPDP
+126 
-138 LRQRGDTLTYNL
+138 
-150 ASFLKKGDVTLEDG
+150 
-164 LKNLPGISIAN
+164 
-175 NGAISYMGKDIS
+175 
-187 NFYIGGL
+187 
-194 DMLGGRYNL
+194 
-203 ATKNIPA
+203 
-210 EYATQVDIMKHHK
+210 
-223 HRKIDAD
+223 
-230 EESDAV
+230 
-236 AINIKLSN
+236 
-244 KAKFKPF
+244 
-251 GQPEFGVGA
+251 
-260 RAHPS
+260 
-265 PPQGRDVGLPNTSID
+265 
-280 PASGNQTSPP
+280 
-290 LEGLGEAFQG
+290 
-300 LLGATGMMFTD
+300 MMFTD

-333 NHFGGDSFGSLATDK
+333 NHFGGDNFGSLATDK
-348 LPAWGQVGS
+348 LPAWGQAGS
-357 SVGESVYRRNGYGS
+357 SVGESVYRKNGYGS

-393 RMTSSAS
+393 RMTSSAT

-434 FSVKFE
+434 LSVKFE

-462 SPVHTL
+462 SPVQTL
-468 PEGVAPPP
+468 PEGVAPPT
-476 APPSAPEGAT
+476 APEGAS
-486 IDSAL
+486 IVSRAGS
-491 ETIEAPAGA
+491 IVAPS
-500 VGGATPAGAEGGA
+500 GAEGGA
-513 EGELLPQH
+513 GGGLLPQH

-548 NADFIR
+548 NVDFIR
-554 TPEVLMLISDISQS
+554 TPEVLMLLNDISQS

-582 QIKLGRKWKMD
+582 QVKLGRKWKMD
-593 VPIDLTANY
+593 MPIDLTANY
-602 NFIETRLAKPGS
+602 NFIETRLAKPGF

-651 KLLSLNYLSRYDN
+651 KLLSLNYLSRYDH

-676 HVSFRYTFSATSDLN
+676 HVSFRYTFRATSDLN

-744 YFTFGANASYSQGK
+744 YFTFGANASYSQGT

-773 STSVFRDS
+773 STAIFRDS
-781 HSRSASGGINASKNI
+781 HSRSASGGVNASKNI
-796 LSLFTK
+796 LSIFTK

-830 GVHLQAD
+830 SVHLQAD
-837 VTPVSWLE
+837 VTPVPWLE

-863 QSSDHLRCTASVAVF
+863 QSSDNLRCTASLAVF

-909 SVQYKAKWAVWRLT
+909 SVQYKAKWAVWKLT

-931 QYTRTSFVDTDRF
+931 QYTLTSFMDTDRF
-944 VHTTNLV
+944 VHTTNLI
-951 GRTLMLTCKLLLA
+951 GRTIMLTCKLLLA
-964 GKK
+964 GNK

>member
-1 MKRFLYIMLYM
+1 MKRFLYIMLYI
-12 ALVATASAQ
+12 ALVASASAQ
-21 VRVTGRVTTLSPS
+21 RLRVGEQSSGMVRVTGRVTTLSPS

-39 GRHQPVSDV
+39 GGPKPVSDV
-48 IVKLVSGT
+48 IVKLISGT

-115 RKVDMVLTPKN
+115 RKVDMMLTPKN

-150 ASFLKKGDVTLEDG
+150 SSFLKKGDVTLEDG
-164 LKNLPGISIAN
+164 LKNLPGISIAD

-210 EYATQVDIMKHHK
+210 VYATQVDIMKHHK

-236 AINIKLSN
+236 AINIKLSK
-244 KAKFKPF
+244 KAQFKPF
-251 GQPEFGVGA
+251 GQPVFGVGV
-260 RAHPS
+260 R
-265 PPQGRDVGLPNTSID
+265 
-280 PASGNQTSPP
+280 
-290 LEGLGEAFQG
+290 EGE
-300 LLGATGMMFTD
+300 LLYAAGATGMMFTD

-333 NHFGGDSFGSLATDK
+333 NHFGGDNFGSLATDK
-348 LPAWGQVGS
+348 LPAWGQAGS
-357 SVGESVYRRNGYGS
+357 SVGESVYRKNGYGS

-393 RMTSSAS
+393 RMNSSAS

-407 SGISNPLQQDIHISE
+407 SGISNPLQQDIHIFE

-462 SPVHTL
+462 SPVQTL
-468 PEGVAPPP
+468 PEGVAPPT
-476 APPSAPEGAT
+476 APEGAS
-486 IDSAL
+486 IVSRAGS
-491 ETIEAPAGA
+491 IVAPS
-500 VGGATPAGAEGGA
+500 GAEGGA
-513 EGELLPQH
+513 GGGLLPQH

-548 NADFIR
+548 NVDFIR

-582 QIKLGRKWKMD
+582 QVKLGRKWKIDM
-593 VPIDLTANY
+593 PIDLTANY
-602 NFIETRLAKPGS
+602 NFIETELLKPGS

-676 HVSFRYTFSATSDLN
+676 HVSLRYTFSATSDLN

-781 HSRSASGGINASKNI
+781 HSRSASGGVNASKNI

-816 MMQQQLVTSYHTGY
+816 MMQGSLVTSYHTGY
-830 GVHLQAD
+830 SVRLQAD
-837 VTPVSWLE
+837 ITPVSWLE
-845 TNIKGDYAQDFM
+845 TNIKGDYGKDFM
-857 RTTASR
+857 RTTSSR
-863 QSSDHLRCTASVAVF
+863 QSSDHLRCTCSVAVF

-909 SVQYKAKWAVWRLT
+909 SVQYKAKWAVWKLT

-931 QYTRTSFVDTDRF
+931 QYTLTSFVDTDRF
-944 VHTTNLV
+944 VHTTNLI
-951 GRTLMLTCKLLLA
+951 GRTIMLTCKLLLA
-964 GKK
+964 GNK

>member
-1 MKRFLYIMLYM
+1 MVLT
-12 ALVATASAQ
+12 VSASAQ
-21 VRVTGRVTTLSPS
+21 RLRVGEQSSGMVKVTGRVIDLQNRQS
-34 SGGAG
+34 SESHTSLLVY
-39 GRHQPVSDV
+39 GRVVTEEGKANKPVSDV
-48 IVKLVSGT
+48 IVKLVSGS
-56 KTLAFTSTNAKGEY
+56 KTLAFTSTNVKGEY
-70 ALEVKSAPS
+70 ALEVKSTPS
-79 GEVTLQFTHISYE
+79 GEVALQFTHISYE
-92 KESLALADLK
+92 KESL
-102 SANSKSGISNPLQ
+102 PLPPP
-115 RKVDMVLTPKN
+115 KGGGKFIVKDMVLTPKA

-138 LRQRGDTLTYNL
+138 LRQRGDTLSYNL
-150 ASFLKKGDVTLEDG
+150 ASFLRKGDVTLEDG
-164 LKNLPGISIAN
+164 LKNLPGISVSD

-236 AINIKLSN
+236 AINVKLN
-244 KAKFKPF
+244 KKAQFKPF
-251 GQPEFGVGA
+251 GQPEFGVGM
-260 RAHPS
+260 
-265 PPQGRDVGLPNTSID
+265 RDDKVLY
-280 PASGNQTSPP
+280 A
-290 LEGLGEAFQG
+290 A
-300 LLGATGMMFTD
+300 GATGMMFTD

-318 AKYSTGGSFGFNDMV
+318 AKYSNSGNFGLYDMV
-333 NHFGGDSFGSLATDK
+333 NHSGGDSFGSLATDK
-348 LPAWGQVGS
+348 LPAWGQAGS
-357 SVGESVYRRNGYGS
+357 GVGESVYRTNGYGS
-371 LNAIQKMDSVRQVRV
+371 LNAIQKIDSVRQVRV
-386 NADYTYE
+386 NADCTYE
-393 RMTSSAS
+393 RMNSSAS
-400 SEAYYFA
+400 SEAFYFA
-407 SGISNPLQQDIHISE
+407 GGDNICISE
-422 SVSPLAKAHRPM
+422 SVNPLAKAHRPM
-434 FSVKFE
+434 LSVKFE

-462 SPVHTL
+462 SPTQVL
-468 PEGVAPPP
+468 PLSGGGRGGP
-476 APPSAPEGAT
+476 
-486 IDSAL
+486 D
-491 ETIEAPAGA
+491 A
-500 VGGATPAGAEGGA
+500 V
-513 EGELLPQH
+513 LNSQH

-548 NADFIR
+548 NVDFIR

-582 QIKLGRKWKMD
+582 QVKLGRKWKIDM
-593 VPIDLTANY
+593 PIDLTANY
-602 NFIETRLAKPGS
+602 NFIETRLLKPGS

-638 ADRKLYSS
+638 ADRKFYSS

-651 KLLSLNYLSRYDN
+651 KLLNLNYLSQYDN
-664 KRTTMSELFAEP
+664 KRTTMSEVFAEP
-676 HVSFRYTFSATSDLN
+676 HVSFRYTFSATSDLS

-703 MDLLTTPVQT
+703 MDLFTTPVQT
-713 NYRNTSAASGV
+713 SYRNTSAASGV

-729 SWSTDLR
+729 SWSTNLR
-736 YTKQVPFS
+736 YTRQVPFS

-773 STSVFRDS
+773 STSIFRDS
-781 HSRSASGGINASKNI
+781 HSRSASGGVNASKNI
-796 LSLFTK
+796 LSIFTK

-816 MMQQQLVTSYHTGY
+816 MMQGSLVTSYHTGY
-830 GVHLQAD
+830 NVRLQAD
-837 VTPVSWLE
+837 VTPIPWLE
-845 TNIKGDYAQDFM
+845 TNIKGDYGKDFM
-857 RTTASR
+857 RTTSSH
-863 QSSDHLRCTASVAVF
+863 QSSDNLRCTASVAVF
-878 PIPTIEIRSTC
+878 PIPSIEIRSTC
-889 NYMLGMVEPGK
+889 NFMHDMVEPGK

-909 SVQYKAKWAVWRLT
+909 SVQYKAKWAVWKLT

-931 QYTRTSFVDTDRF
+931 QYTRTSFIDTDRF

-951 GRTLMLTCKLLLA
+951 GRTVMLTCKLLVA